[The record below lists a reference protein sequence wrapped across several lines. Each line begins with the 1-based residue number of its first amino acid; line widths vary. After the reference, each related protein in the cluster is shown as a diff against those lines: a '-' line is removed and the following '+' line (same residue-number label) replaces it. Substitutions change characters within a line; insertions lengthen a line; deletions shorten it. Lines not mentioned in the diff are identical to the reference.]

1 MSTKRPRV
9 SRREAE
15 RAAKKLVQDREK
27 LALLSP
33 GGARDRPMVV
43 TSSAV
48 IEPRVEGMPCIQ
60 CGGQYRVREHEA
72 PASGLRRVEVTCRQ
86 CSAPRTLWFRLSP
99 DDPN

>member
-1 MSTKRPRV
+1 MSGKRARV
-9 SRREAE
+9 GRREAE

-33 GGARDRPMVV
+33 GGARERPIVV

-48 IEPRVEGMPCIQ
+48 IEPRVEGMPCAQ

-86 CSAPRTLWFRLSP
+86 CSAPRTLWFRLAP

>member
-1 MSTKRPRV
+1 MSKRPRV

-27 LALLSP
+27 LAALSP
-33 GGARDRPMVV
+33 GGSPEHPIAV

-72 PASGLRRVEVTCRQ
+72 PASGLRRLDVSCRQ
-86 CSAPRTLWFRLSP
+86 CSAPRTLWFRLAP
-99 DDPN
+99 DEPN